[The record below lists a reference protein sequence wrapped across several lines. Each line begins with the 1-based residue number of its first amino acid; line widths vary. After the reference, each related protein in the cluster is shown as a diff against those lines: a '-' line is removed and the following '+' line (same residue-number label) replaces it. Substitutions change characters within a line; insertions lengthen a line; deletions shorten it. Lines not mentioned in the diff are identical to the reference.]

1 MPRWRLWSIGV
12 ALMPR
17 RVVMSSSSR
26 EPAFGRGDLLP
37 FHWPDNGADEHV
49 EWEECRGVT
58 LRRRW
63 DGTTRRGEDE

>member
-1 MPRWRLWSIGV
+1 MPRWRLWAIGV

-37 FHWPDNGADEHV
+37 FHWITAPTN
-49 EWEECRGVT
+49 T
-58 LRRRW
+58 
-63 DGTTRRGEDE
+63 